1 MVAGVA
7 HEINNPVSFIYGNL
21 NPASDYVKDL
31 LKLIELYQQHYP
43 EPADE
48 IIEEIETIEL
58 EFLSEDL
65 QKLLDSMKVGAER
78 IRDIVLSLRNF
89 SRLDEAQMKSVN
101 IHEGIDSTVM
111 LLQPRLRKEGGRLG
125 IEVIKNYGKLPLIT
139 CYASQLNQVFMNILT
154 NAIDALELARDC
166 PEKSQTTPT
175 ITISTEVT
183 DRNSAI
189 IRIADSGPG
198 MSSEVL
204 HKIFDPFFTTKPV
217 GSGTGLGLSISHS
230 IVVSSHG
237 GKLSCDSAPG
247 EGTEFIIEIP
257 IAPRQVV

>member
-1 MVAGVA
+1 
-7 HEINNPVSFIYGNL
+7 VSFIYGNL
-21 NPASDYVKDL
+21 TPASEYVQDL

-43 EPADE
+43 EPVEE
-48 IIEEIETIEL
+48 IAEEIETIEL
-58 EFLSEDL
+58 EFLIEDL
-65 QKLLDSMKVGAER
+65 KKLLDSMKVGAER

-89 SRLDEAQMKSVN
+89 SRLDEAEMKSVD
-101 IHEGIDSTVM
+101 IHQGIDSTVM

-125 IEVIKNYGKLPLIT
+125 IEMIKKYGKLPPIT

-166 PEKSQTTPT
+166 PQKPQNNPS
-175 ITISTEVT
+175 ITISTEAT

-198 MSSEVL
+198 MTSEVL
-204 HKIFDPFFTTKPV
+204 NKIFDPFFTTKPV

-237 GKLSCDSAPG
+237 GKLSCVSAPF

-257 IAPRQVV
+257 IAPQQVL